1 MEESSQVK
9 SEDRSPAHSPNNCP
23 TNTFERGAL
32 FAALPDIYL
41 RLADDST
48 VLDVQ
53 LPEPDAFVLPA
64 TGLLGRRLVDCWPSH
79 LTDPLQQA
87 LQQARQHCAS
97 TSLNYCLPTPR
108 GDRYFESRFVP
119 LGAHQFISITRDMTE
134 QRAVERERQERTA
147 LLEFRLEI
155 DRCLTIEQ
163 PIAPMLQQCAQ
174 VMVDSLQAAFARI
187 WLLNDAEQMLE
198 LQASAGLYT
207 HSDGPHGR
215 VPVGAF
221 KIGRIAA
228 SGHPHL
234 SNDVLNDPNVGDRDW
249 AAREGMVAFA
259 GYPIL
264 LDRQVIGVAAMF
276 ARQPLSSLVLDE
288 LQLVTRE
295 IAFGITRQQ
304 NRLALEA
311 SEQALRHKA
320 EALQTTLDRL
330 QLAQKQLVQS
340 EKMSSLGQLVAG
352 VAHEI
357 NNPVNFIAGNLTHLR
372 SAVTDLLELVAAYQ
386 AHYPQP
392 HPELADLTETIE
404 LEFLRDDLPALFQSM
419 RLGVDRIKDIVQSLR
434 TFSRLDESNCQMV
447 NLHEVID
454 SALLIL
460 SHRLKGCR
468 PSIAVTRTY
477 GDLPLVACYPGPLTQ
492 VFMNILSNAID
503 AIQEMDWTDRPTK
516 PAIDLST
523 ALKAD
528 RVLITIS
535 DNGPGMDEATQARIF
550 DPFFT
555 TKGLN
560 RGTGLGMS
568 ISREIVVDKHCG
580 RLNCQ
585 SRVGAGTVFGLDLP
599 IELAAPSSSEQAIA
613 RQSSPVKETD

>member
-1 MEESSQVK
+1 MEESSHL
-9 SEDRSPAHSPNNCP
+9 SSADRCP
-23 TNTFERGAL
+23 DRTFERGAL

-64 TGLLGRRLVDCWPSH
+64 TGLLGQRLVDCWPANLAEP
-79 LTDPLQQA
+79 LTHA
-87 LQQARQHCAS
+87 LKQARRTCGSAS
-97 TSLNYCLPTPR
+97 LDYCLSTPR
-108 GDRYFESRFVP
+108 GERYFESRFVP
-119 LGAHQFISITRDMTE
+119 LGAHQFISITRDITE

-147 LLEFRLEI
+147 LLEFRLKI

-163 PIAPMLQQCAQ
+163 PIEAMLQQCAQ
-174 VMVDSLQAAFARI
+174 VMVESLNAAFARI

-198 LQASAGLYT
+198 LKASAGLYT
-207 HSDGPHGR
+207 HLDGPHGR

-228 SGHPHL
+228 SGQPHL
-234 SNDVLNDPNVGDRDW
+234 TNDVLNDPNVGDRAW

-320 EALQTTLDRL
+320 EVLQATLDRL
-330 QLAQKQLVQS
+330 QLAQQQLVQS

-357 NNPVNFIAGNLTHLR
+357 NNPVNFIYGNLTHARDYIQSLLGFVALLR
-372 SAVTDLLELVAAYQ
+372 QEQPSLPPTVAAY
-386 AHYPQP
+386 
-392 HPELADLTETIE
+392 ADRIDLDF
-404 LEFLRDDLPALFQSM
+404 LEEDLPKLLNSM
-419 RLGVDRIKDIVQSLR
+419 ELGSERIRGIVHSLR
-434 TFSRLDESNCQMV
+434 IFSRLDESDLKRV
-447 NLHEVID
+447 DIHEGID
-454 SALLIL
+454 STLTIL
-460 SHRLKGCR
+460 NHRLKGSDTQ
-468 PSIAVTRTY
+468 PEIAIDKHYDRT
-477 GDLPLVACYPGPLTQ
+477 LPPIECYAGQLNQ
-492 VFMNILSNAID
+492 VFMNLLTNAID
-503 AIQEMDWTDRPTK
+503 ALDEAGTPEPT
-516 PAIDLST
+516 
-523 ALKAD
+523 
-528 RVLITIS
+528 ITICTEAADPATLRIRIT
-535 DNGPGMDEATQARIF
+535 DNGPGIPAAIQSKIF
-550 DPFFT
+550 DAFFT
-555 TKGLN
+555 TKPVGK
-560 RGTGLGMS
+560 GTGMGLS
-568 ISREIVVDKHCG
+568 ISYQVITERHRGSLQCSTAPGPGTTFTIEIPVEQIPAP
-580 RLNCQ
+580 L
-585 SRVGAGTVFGLDLP
+585 AGTGDRP
-599 IELAAPSSSEQAIA
+599 AAASLT
-613 RQSSPVKETD
+613 R

>member
-1 MEESSQVK
+1 MEESSHL
-9 SEDRSPAHSPNNCP
+9 SSADRCP
-23 TNTFERGAL
+23 DRTFERGAL

-64 TGLLGRRLVDCWPSH
+64 TGLLGQRLVDCWPANLAEP
-79 LTDPLQQA
+79 LTHA
-87 LQQARQHCAS
+87 LKQARRTCGSAS
-97 TSLNYCLPTPR
+97 LDYCLSTPR
-108 GDRYFESRFVP
+108 GERYFESRFVP
-119 LGAHQFISITRDMTE
+119 LGAHQFISITRDITE

-147 LLEFRLEI
+147 LLEFRLKI

-163 PIAPMLQQCAQ
+163 PIEAMLQQCAQ
-174 VMVDSLQAAFARI
+174 VMVESLNAAFARI
-187 WLLNDAEQMLE
+187 WLLNDVEQMLE
-198 LQASAGLYT
+198 LKASAGIYT
-207 HSDGPHGR
+207 HLDGPHGR

-228 SGHPHL
+228 SGQPHL
-234 SNDVLNDPNVGDRDW
+234 TNDVLNDPNVGDRAW

-320 EALQTTLDRL
+320 EVLQATLDRL
-330 QLAQKQLVQS
+330 QLAQQQLVQS

-357 NNPVNFIAGNLTHLR
+357 NNPVNFISGNLTHLR
-372 SAVTDLLELVAAYQ
+372 GAVTDLFDLIAAYQ

-392 HPELADLTETIE
+392 HPELDDLRDTIE
-404 LEFLRDDLPALFQSM
+404 LDFLRDDLPSMFQSM
-419 RLGVDRIKDIVQSLR
+419 RLGVDRIKEIVQSLR
-434 TFSRLDESNCQMV
+434 TFSRLDEADYQVV
-447 NLHEVID
+447 NVHDAID

-460 SHRLKGCR
+460 SHRLKGCS
-468 PSIAVTRTY
+468 PSIAVTRRY
-477 GDLPLVACYPGPLTQ
+477 GKLPSIACYPGPLNQ

-503 AIQEMDWTDRPTK
+503 AIQEMDWADRSVK
-516 PAIDLST
+516 PAIEIVTDLEGDHAT
-523 ALKAD
+523 
-528 RVLITIS
+528 ITIT
-535 DNGPGMDEATQARIF
+535 DNGPGIDDAIQSRIF

-555 TKGLN
+555 TKAIDK
-560 RGTGLGMS
+560 GTGLGMS
-568 ISREIVVDKHCG
+568 ISYQIVVDKHRG
-580 RLNCQ
+580 RLTCQ
-585 SRVGAGTVFGLDLP
+585 SRLGEGTTFRLDLP
-599 IELAAPSSSEQAIA
+599 VDLSA
-613 RQSSPVKETD
+613 RLSSPG